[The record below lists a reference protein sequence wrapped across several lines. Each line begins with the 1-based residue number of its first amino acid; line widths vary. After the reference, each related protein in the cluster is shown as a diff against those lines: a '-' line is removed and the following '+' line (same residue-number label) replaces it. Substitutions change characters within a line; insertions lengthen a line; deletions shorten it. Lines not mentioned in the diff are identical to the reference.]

1 MKLKRIGKALIFPH
15 IIVLLLLLPIA
26 TILLVYSMIF
36 LAENDPVRIASYA
49 AAFYTLTLWCVRV
62 PEVTRFFRS
71 IRNENR
77 YIQIW
82 INDPEMRMRITL
94 SGNVLWNGVYAALQ
108 LGMGI
113 YHHSSWFYSL
123 AVYYALLAVM
133 RFLLVRYSL
142 RYRIGKEIRME
153 LLYYRTCGWVLLII
167 NLALSGMMFY
177 MIYENRTM
185 QHCEITTIAMAVYT
199 FTALTLAIANVIRYR
214 KYNSPVMSAAKA
226 VSLAA
231 ACVSMLTLENT
242 MLTAFGSMDMTSQ
255 IKRLFLGLSGG
266 GVSSF
271 IIVMAIYM
279 IIRGNLGLNT
289 WRID

>member
-1 MKLKRIGKALIFPH
+1 MKLRRIGKALILPH

-26 TILLVYSMIF
+26 TMLLVYSMIF
-36 LAENDPVRIASYA
+36 LAENDPVRIASYVV
-49 AAFYTLTLWCVRV
+49 AFYTLMIWCVRV
-62 PEVTRFFRS
+62 PEITRFFRS

-77 YIQIW
+77 YIRTW
-82 INDPEMRMRITL
+82 INDPEMRMKITL

-113 YHHSSWFYSL
+113 YHHSSWFYAL

-142 RYRIGKEIRME
+142 RYRIGKEMRME

-185 QHCEITTIAMAVYT
+185 QHHEITTIAMAAYT
-199 FTALTLAIANVIRYR
+199 FTALTLAITNVIRYR

-242 MLTAFGSMDMTSQ
+242 MLTAFGNMDMTSQ

-266 GVSSF
+266 GVSVF
-271 IIVMAIYM
+271 IVVMAIYM

-289 WRID
+289 WRIE